1 MTVFWIVAAV
11 AFLIVEA
18 ATAAM
23 NSIWFMVGALA
34 ALAAAALGAPVW
46 TQVLLFVAVS
56 GVCFA
61 ILYPRLKASLRRDRQ
76 PTNADMV
83 LGQECV
89 VTQRIDNLA
98 GTGAV
103 SVGGR
108 TWTARSAEGGCIEL
122 GAVVTADSIQGV
134 KLMVSPVREASRSQ
148 TVSPQ

>member
-1 MTVFWIVAAV
+1 MVTLWIAAAV
-11 AFLIVEA
+11 VFLIVEA

-23 NSIWFMVGALA
+23 NSIWFMAGSLA

-61 ILYPRLKASLRRDRQ
+61 LLYPRLKNSLRRDRQ
-76 PTNADMV
+76 ATNADMV

-108 TWTARSAEGGCIEL
+108 TWTARSAGGETIEL
-122 GAVVTADSIQGV
+122 GAVVTAQSIQGV
-134 KLMVSPVREASRSQ
+134 KLIVSPVRETAHSK
-148 TVSPQ
+148 

>member
-1 MTVFWIVAAV
+1 MVIFWIVAAA

-34 ALAAAALGAPVW
+34 GLASAALGAPVW
-46 TQVLLFVAVS
+46 TQLLLFVAVS

-61 ILYPRLKASLRRDRQ
+61 LLYPRLKNSLRRDRQ
-76 PTNADMV
+76 ATNADMV
-83 LGQECV
+83 IGRECV
-89 VTQRIDNLA
+89 VTQCIDNLA

-103 SVGGR
+103 SVDGR
-108 TWTARSAEGGCIEL
+108 TWTARSSGGEIIAP

-134 KLMVSPVREASRSQ
+134 KLMVSPSRETAYQ
-148 TVSPQ
+148 ETAHL

>member
-1 MTVFWIVAAV
+1 MVTFWIVAAV
-11 AFLIVEA
+11 VFLIVEA

-34 ALAAAALGAPVW
+34 ALASAALGAPLW
-46 TQVLLFVAVS
+46 TQMLLFIAVS

-61 ILYPRLKASLRRDRQ
+61 VLYPRLKDSLRRDRQ
-76 PTNADMV
+76 ATNADMV
-83 LGQECV
+83 IGRECV

-108 TWTARSAEGGCIEL
+108 TWTARSADGETIEL
-122 GAVVTADSIQGV
+122 GAVVTAQSIQGV
-134 KLMVSPVREASRSQ
+134 KLIVSPTQETAHA
-148 TVSPQ
+148 

>member
-1 MTVFWIVAAV
+1 MVILWIAAAV
-11 AFLIVEA
+11 VFLVVEA

-56 GVCFA
+56 GICFA
-61 ILYPRLKASLRRDRQ
+61 LLYPRLKNSLRRDRQ
-76 PTNADMV
+76 ATNADMV

-103 SVGGR
+103 SVAGR
-108 TWTARSAEGGCIEL
+108 TWTARSAGGETIEL
-122 GAVVTADSIQGV
+122 GAVVVAQSIQGV
-134 KLMVSPVREASRSQ
+134 KLIVSPVRETAHS
-148 TVSPQ
+148 